1 MMKVPRSPAAIAAL
15 SVAGLMFCTPSAE
28 AAPSGCPA
36 YPAFPDAGCTG
47 VPAGTTLTDVA
58 GDLVVTTDGEVVSGK
73 NVNGCIVVQAPGV
86 TVQNSRAQCV
96 AVEDRAR
103 DAANPRVTVQDV
115 EIDCRNQGGSS
126 GIGDRNMNVYRVN
139 IHNCENGFDA
149 DTDMTITDS
158 YIHDLFTLPDNTPNQ
173 PHMDGLQSALGSNMV
188 IDHNTIYGFDTG
200 CRYPNNG
207 SCNGT
212 SALFMGIDPN
222 GPSTNT
228 TISNNLLAGGANT
241 LYCPDSSAASFRIVG
256 NHFSTVYSPN
266 VGEYAPSTNCGGVTQ
281 SGKRRAIETGMTRGK
296 FGT

>member
-15 SVAGLMFCTPSAE
+15 SVAGLMLSTLSTLSTPSAE
-28 AAPSGCPA
+28 AAPGGCPG
-36 YPAFPDAGCTG
+36 FPNAGCTG
-47 VPAGTTLTDVA
+47 VPAGTNLTEVT

-73 NVNGCIVVQAPGV
+73 NVNGCIVVRAPGV

-103 DAANPRVTVQDV
+103 DAANPRLTVQDV
-115 EIDCRNQGGSS
+115 EIDCRNQGGSN
-126 GIGDRNMNVYRVN
+126 GIGDRNMNVYRAN

-149 DTDMTITDS
+149 DSDMTITDS
-158 YIHDLFTLPDNTPNQ
+158 YIHDLFTLPDDTPNQ

-212 SALFMGIDPN
+212 SALFMGISPS

-228 TISNNLLAGGANT
+228 TISNNLLAGGAYT

-256 NHFSTVYSPN
+256 NRFSTVYSPN

-281 SGKRRAIETGMTRGK
+281 SGNVYHESGAPLTLE
-296 FGT
+296 